1 MTPMTFPHET
11 QRDIELFLLRE
22 AKLLDA
28 GAFEAWLA
36 LYAPHGIYWM
46 PSKPGQTDPKGVA
59 SIIYED
65 YAILA
70 IRVRRLLEARALVL
84 TPMPR
89 TTHLV
94 SNIEVTARADGEFAA
109 EAAFMCVEH
118 QGDQQRLYSGR
129 HTHQLVRQ
137 NGSFRIALKRV
148 ELIDCDG
155 KHSPMTIPI

>member
-1 MTPMTFPHET
+1 MTPMTLPHET
-11 QRDIELFLLRE
+11 QRDVELFLLRE

-94 SNIEVTARADGEFAA
+94 SNIEVTAGANGEFAA
-109 EAAFMCVEH
+109 EAAFMRIEH
-118 QGDQQRLYSGR
+118 QSDQQRIYSGR

>member
-1 MTPMTFPHET
+1 MTLPYET
-11 QRDIELFLLRE
+11 QREIELFLLRE
-22 AKLLDA
+22 AKLLD
-28 GAFEAWLA
+28 GGEFENWLA
-36 LYAPHGIYWM
+36 LYAPQGVYWM
-46 PSKPGQTDPKGVA
+46 PSQPGQTDPKGVA

-70 IRVRRLLEARALVL
+70 MRVRRLLEARALVL

-89 TTHLV
+89 TTHLI
-94 SNIEVTARADGEFAA
+94 SNIEIRKGAADQFVA

-129 HTHQLVRQ
+129 HIHYLVCQ

-148 ELIDCDG
+148 MLANCDAS
-155 KHSPMTIPI
+155 HSPMTIPV

>member
-1 MTPMTFPHET
+1 MTLPYET
-11 QRDIELFLLRE
+11 QREIELFLLRE
-22 AKLLDA
+22 AKLLDT
-28 GAFEAWLA
+28 GEFEAWLA
-36 LYAPHGIYWM
+36 LYAPNGIYWM
-46 PSKPGQTDPKGVA
+46 PNQPGQTDPKGVA

-65 YAILA
+65 HAILA

-94 SNIEVTARADGEFAA
+94 SNIEVTKSAADEFSA
-109 EAAFMCVEH
+109 EAAFMCIEY
-118 QGDQQRLYSGR
+118 QGDQQKLYSGR
-129 HTHQLVRQ
+129 HTHRLARH

>member
-1 MTPMTFPHET
+1 
-11 QRDIELFLLRE
+11 
-22 AKLLDA
+22 
-28 GAFEAWLA
+28 
-36 LYAPHGIYWM
+36 M

-89 TTHLV
+89 TTHLI
-94 SNIEVTARADGEFAA
+94 SNIEVTADGCTTNSPPRRLSCASNTKATSSGSIPAA
-109 EAAFMCVEH
+109 TPISWF
-118 QGDQQRLYSGR
+118 GS
-129 HTHQLVRQ
+129 

>member
-1 MTPMTFPHET
+1 
-11 QRDIELFLLRE
+11 
-22 AKLLDA
+22 
-28 GAFEAWLA
+28 
-36 LYAPHGIYWM
+36 M

-65 YAILA
+65 HAILA

-89 TTHLV
+89 TMHLV
-94 SNIEVTARADGEFAA
+94 SNIEVAAGGDGEFAA
-109 EAAFMCVEH
+109 EATFMCVEH

-155 KHSPMTIPI
+155 KHSPMSIPI

>member
-1 MTPMTFPHET
+1 MTLSYET
-11 QRDIELFLLRE
+11 QREIELFLLHE

-28 GAFEAWLA
+28 GEFEAWLA
-36 LYAPHGIYWM
+36 LYAPQGIYWM
-46 PSKPGQTDPKGVA
+46 PSQPGQTDPKAVA

-65 YAILA
+65 HAILA

-94 SNIEVTARADGEFAA
+94 SNIEVTNNAGDAFTA
-109 EAAFMCVEH
+109 EAAFICIEH
-118 QGDQQRLYSGR
+118 QGDQRRLYSGR
-129 HTHQLVRQ
+129 HSHQLVRH

-148 ELIDCDG
+148 ELVDCDG
-155 KHSPMTIPI
+155 RHPPMTIPI

>member
-22 AKLLDA
+22 AKLLDS
-28 GAFEAWLA
+28 GEFEAWLA
-36 LYAPHGIYWM
+36 LYAPQGIYWM
-46 PSKPGQTDPKGVA
+46 PSQPGQTDPKGVA

-94 SNIEVTARADGEFAA
+94 SNIEVTKGAEDEFSA
-109 EAAFMCVEH
+109 EAAFMCIEH

-129 HTHQLVRQ
+129 HTH
-137 NGSFRIALKRV
+137 
-148 ELIDCDG
+148 
-155 KHSPMTIPI
+155 

>member
-1 MTPMTFPHET
+1 MTLPYET
-11 QRDIELFLLRE
+11 QREIELFLLRE
-22 AKLLDA
+22 AKLLDS
-28 GAFEAWLA
+28 GEFENWLA
-36 LYAPHGIYWM
+36 LYAPEGIYWM
-46 PSKPGQTDPKGVA
+46 PSQPGQIDPKGVA

-89 TTHLV
+89 TTHLI
-94 SNIEVTARADGEFAA
+94 SNIEITKDAVDQFVA
-109 EAAFMCVEH
+109 EATFMCVEH

-129 HTHQLVRQ
+129 HVHHLVRQ

-148 ELIDCDG
+148 MLANCDAS
-155 KHSPMTIPI
+155 HAPMTIPI

>member
-1 MTPMTFPHET
+1 MTLPYET
-11 QRDIELFLLRE
+11 HREIELFLLRE
-22 AKLLDA
+22 AKLLDI
-28 GAFEAWLA
+28 GEFEAWLA

-46 PSKPGQTDPKGVA
+46 PSQPGQTDAKGVA

-94 SNIEVTARADGEFAA
+94 SNIEVTKSAEKEFSA
-109 EAAFMCVEH
+109 EAAFMCIEH

-129 HTHQLVRQ
+129 HTHQLVRH

>member
-1 MTPMTFPHET
+1 M
-11 QRDIELFLLRE
+11 FLLRE
-22 AKLLDA
+22 AKLLDS
-28 GAFEAWLA
+28 GEFEDWLA
-36 LYAPHGIYWM
+36 LYAPEGIYWM
-46 PSKPGQTDPKGVA
+46 PSQPGQTDPKGVA

-89 TTHLV
+89 TTHLI
-94 SNIEVTARADGEFAA
+94 SNIEIGKGAADQLVA

-129 HTHQLVRQ
+129 HIHHLVRQ

-148 ELIDCDG
+148 MLANCDAS
-155 KHSPMTIPI
+155 HSPMTIPI

>member
-1 MTPMTFPHET
+1 MMLDHDT
-11 QRDIELFLLRE
+11 QRKVELFLFEE
-22 AKLLDA
+22 ARLLDA
-28 GAFEAWLA
+28 GDFEAWLE
-36 LYAPHGIYWM
+36 LYRPQGIYWM
-46 PSKPGQTDPKGVA
+46 PSQPGQTDPLNVA

-89 TTHLV
+89 TTHLI
-94 SNIEVTARADGEFAA
+94 SNIEVTAGADGAFAAA
-109 EAAFMCVEH
+109 EAAFICVEH

-129 HTHQLVRQ
+129 HTHQLVRHD
-137 NGSFRIALKRV
+137 GSFRIALKRV
-148 ELIDCDG
+148 ELIDSDG